1 MLEDAIWKALNF
13 IFCERC
19 GCPVPNKHG
28 KCHTDVICE
37 HNGAILSFGGGWH
50 DAGDMSQQMLQTA
63 EVAQEIL
70 ELASRVKDDPLL
82 YHRLM
87 EEGLWGLEFTLKS
100 RFGDGFRASSV
111 GLGIWTEGLIGDGDD
126 VKTRVHN
133 QAFQNFFCAAVEA
146 QAGLVLKEF
155 DRDLGWK
162 CVETAKEDFRFAK
175 QRFLEKGMEKPIMW
189 EHTLNSGK
197 SQYYAAAVWAAA
209 SICANEPSEE
219 FEKEA
224 KKFGAKLLACQE
236 TETDGVPMKGFFYRD
251 ESHKAI
257 VHFTHQGRD
266 HSFVQAIEML
276 CRAFPEAEEKPAWE
290 KSLRLYGDY
299 LKGLY
304 AMATPYG
311 MIPAGIHHMSETED
325 KETFELLHLLVE
337 FEKEKENYAK
347 QLKNGIV
354 LGNDYYVRMFPVWFS
369 FRGNSAIMLGMG
381 KAAGIVGRYF
391 GDEKLKEIAREQL
404 YWMSGKNPFCQSL
417 IYGEGARYSQQDA
430 NYPGEMTGEMPVGI
444 ETLEN
449 EDEPYWPSGNNA
461 TYKEVWLTPAGRWLS
476 IIAELYP
483 EI

>member
-1 MLEDAIWKALNF
+1 MLDAAGNEVLSKPVVVQKDRYGTFEILEFSEIIKPGFYRLQIGELLSDPFEIGEKVMEDAIWKALNF

-175 QRFLEKGMEKPIMW
+175 QRFWKG
-189 EHTLNSGK
+189 N
-197 SQYYAAAVWAAA
+197 
-209 SICANEPSEE
+209 
-219 FEKEA
+219 
-224 KKFGAKLLACQE
+224 
-236 TETDGVPMKGFFYRD
+236 
-251 ESHKAI
+251 
-257 VHFTHQGRD
+257 
-266 HSFVQAIEML
+266 
-276 CRAFPEAEEKPAWE
+276 
-290 KSLRLYGDY
+290 
-299 LKGLY
+299 
-304 AMATPYG
+304 
-311 MIPAGIHHMSETED
+311 
-325 KETFELLHLLVE
+325 
-337 FEKEKENYAK
+337 
-347 QLKNGIV
+347 
-354 LGNDYYVRMFPVWFS
+354 
-369 FRGNSAIMLGMG
+369 G
-381 KAAGIVGRYF
+381 KADYVGAYV
-391 GDEKLKEIAREQL
+391 EQ
-404 YWMSGKNPFCQSL
+404 WK
-417 IYGEGARYSQQDA
+417 I
-430 NYPGEMTGEMPVGI
+430 PVLCGGCVGGSFDLC
-444 ETLEN
+444 E
-449 EDEPYWPSGNNA
+449 
-461 TYKEVWLTPAGRWLS
+461 
-476 IIAELYP
+476 
-483 EI
+483 